1 MPVRE
6 AELAPIEAPDRIKTL
21 AESDKAYQRV
31 EMHKWLFVHDWL
43 PFIDGVYLL
52 SMEAFESFP
61 KNNRPTNLPDGTP
74 GWPDGT
80 PDWTDH
86 DLQQEFAELSA
97 NRKWSGYFKG
107 RGSLLNRMRLIGLNR
122 ADFMAWF
129 NKDENEKLRETSN
142 YPERL
147 WSKYQA
153 SIKEP
158 DADPEPADPADPTDP
173 EPNSDPYPED
183 PKEPTEAEAEISQ
196 VEALTRDYDRHLSFP
211 QLWSKRIRAR
221 GDECVAR
228 WLNVNLPEVIE
239 EGDDTDNGMVVLRH
253 LLLNPEDDIE
263 PLLPDEVAP
272 PTVGTALITLPK
284 AKKRKSTGKGAPKGI
299 KKSKAKSDTKKP
311 IRKKK

>member
-6 AELAPIEAPDRIKTL
+6 AELAPIEAPDRAKTL

-31 EMHKWLFVHDWL
+31 ENHKWLFERDWL

-52 SMEAFESFP
+52 SMDAWESFP
-61 KNNRPTNLPDGTP
+61 KGNRPENL
-74 GWPDGT
+74 DGT
-80 PDWTDH
+80 PDWKDH

-97 NRKWSGYFKG
+97 NRKWSGYFTG
-107 RGSLLNRMRLIGLNR
+107 RGALLNRMRLIGLHR

-129 NKDENEKLRETSN
+129 NQDENKKLRESVN
-142 YPERL
+142 HPERL
-147 WSKYQA
+147 WPKYEA

-158 DADPEPADPADPTDP
+158 DADPEPADPADPEPNTDP
-173 EPNSDPYPED
+173 HPLD
-183 PKEPTEAEAEISQ
+183 PKEPTETEAEISQ
-196 VEALTRDYDRHLSFP
+196 VEALTKDYDRHLSFP

-253 LLLNPEDDIE
+253 LLLNPEDDVE
-263 PLLPDEVAP
+263 PLIPDEVAP

-284 AKKRKSTGKGAPKGI
+284 AKKRKSAGKGAPKGI
-299 KKSKAKSDTKKP
+299 KKLKAKADTKKP